1 MRERRARRREGGDE
15 QVPWPVC
22 RSSRLSPDEVN
33 PNNVPGVAEGVA
45 VAATLAEETLAMLL
59 LTLATLADETLATLA
74 TLADETLAT
83 LADETLATLLLTLA
97 TLADETLA
105 TLAVLKLATLTD
117 ERLAAN
123 LGLGMYLGFEMYVG
137 GVVEVEA
144 VVARRRRRRVGAAAR
159 ESREK
164 GEALVRERE
173 RRSRRMV
180 DCILGRV
187 GLRREVEEANGRRG
201 GSRMWEKEELQS
213 GDGGD

>member
-83 LADETLATLLLTLA
+83 LLLTLA

-137 GVVEVEA
+137 GVE
-144 VVARRRRRRVGAAAR
+144 
-159 ESREK
+159 
-164 GEALVRERE
+164 
-173 RRSRRMV
+173 
-180 DCILGRV
+180 IGRAHV
-187 GLRREVEEANGRRG
+187 
-201 GSRMWEKEELQS
+201 
-213 GDGGD
+213 

>member
-1 MRERRARRREGGDE
+1 MRERRTRRREGGDE

-59 LTLATLADETLATLA
+59 LTLATLADETLA
-74 TLADETLAT
+74 TLAT